1 MIPCL
6 VGLQPCAC
14 HHTCYACIS
23 AIACP
28 IPTPIA
34 ILLAESLYCLYF
46 IYSVAHG
53 ITQFVEKAAFSFTDS
68 ILISLGLFQE
78 RERKQR
84 RWPSAWSVVRVGADP
99 EAQ

>member
-23 AIACP
+23 E
-28 IPTPIA
+28 IA
-34 ILLAESLYCLYF
+34 ILLAKSLYCLYF

-84 RWPSAWSVVRVGADP
+84 RRPSAWSVVRVGADP